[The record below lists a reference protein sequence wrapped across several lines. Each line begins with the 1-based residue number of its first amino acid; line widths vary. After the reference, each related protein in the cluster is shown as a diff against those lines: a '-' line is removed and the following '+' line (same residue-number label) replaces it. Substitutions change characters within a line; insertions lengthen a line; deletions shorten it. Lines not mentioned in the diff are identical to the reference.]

1 MNAAA
6 LLHSINE
13 QHGTAFEPLERYPSG
28 EQGAFAI
35 VDQGGQHYVLKWG
48 TDDGHLHRL
57 QQVVV
62 VTQALRDVGYPAP
75 RYCMLGTLHGYSYT
89 IQEELPGS
97 PMKVVTASVL
107 PRLLELNGLQTGLA
121 TSEQHEW
128 PAPVVETVMVGGDGY
143 CLLDSLRTHSPTTA
157 ELLTVLQAVVSAH
170 RNEHFETHDVVH
182 FDFNPSNILLEH
194 GQVSGVIDWE
204 GTCAGDCTFDLATLL
219 FYAYDALDIREQ
231 LLLAI
236 RKRVS
241 PAVLRV
247 YIAHLIL
254 RQLDWSIRYHDRT
267 TVDHFLRV
275 AKHVLRDVHGK

>member
-57 QQVVV
+57 QQ
-62 VTQALRDVGYPAP
+62 
-75 RYCMLGTLHGYSYT
+75 
-89 IQEELPGS
+89 
-97 PMKVVTASVL
+97 VVTASVL